1 MSDEKPQKQ
10 QLESLEESN
19 MNLCIAHQEQRERI
33 ESLEKTNKAQR
44 EALKISHDEADE
56 LRGKLKMLQT

>member
-1 MSDEKPQKQ
+1 MSEEKPQQ
-10 QLESLEESN
+10 QHLESLELSN
-19 MNLCIAHQEQRERI
+19 MNLSIKNMDQRDRI

-56 LRGKLKMLQT
+56 LRKQLQILQT